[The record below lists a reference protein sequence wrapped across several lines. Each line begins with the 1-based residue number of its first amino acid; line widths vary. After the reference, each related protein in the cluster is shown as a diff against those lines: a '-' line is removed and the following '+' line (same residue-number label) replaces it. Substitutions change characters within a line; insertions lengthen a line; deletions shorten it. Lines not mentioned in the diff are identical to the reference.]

1 MDESDCKLLTTFLGE
16 CWHEKPEESYHR
28 QARKRFFLGHIC
40 GKCGKAYLNRTFTTP
55 DDMMAVKDKLEEKGE
70 WCGFTSYSYSKWR
83 DYVLGLPPDKYKH
96 EMSDDRCSYMFVWLL
111 NPTRFCQL
119 AADFLKGDKP

>member
-40 GKCGKAYLNRTFTTP
+40 GKCGKAYLNRTRGILP
-55 DDMMAVKDKLEEKGE
+55 VNHQEDGEGGEARKNNLRRKLK
-70 WCGFTSYSYSKWR
+70 
-83 DYVLGLPPDKYKH
+83 
-96 EMSDDRCSYMFVWLL
+96 
-111 NPTRFCQL
+111 
-119 AADFLKGDKP
+119 

>member
-55 DDMMAVKDKLEEKGE
+55 DDMMEVFHKLVEINKWANFKWHENTVRQWDLDE
-70 WCGFTSYSYSKWR
+70 TNLVYS
-83 DYVLGLPPDKYKH
+83 D
-96 EMSDDRCSYMFVWLL
+96 WLFYN

-119 AADFLKGDKP
+119 AADFLKENKP